1 MNKYILAEL
10 KKLHKQKFFTAL
22 FWLPILLA
30 AFIGAAKT
38 FNQDSGFYVEQGS
51 LAYMGEFLLAA
62 FTSIGLVTSVFA
74 TSLLTDADS
83 KNDIDHYLRL
93 RLSCPQ
99 VILSKI
105 TAVSIILLIQ
115 AVISY
120 FLGLAEGC
128 IAWKGA
134 FSPLELFSL
143 PRMLLVCLLTNLIFM
158 LITFLLQ
165 QLVPR
170 TWLGVLAAY
179 IIVSVRRPAFLQTL
193 LGQHLRADLLCGGF
207 PDAISDPQFIA
218 NAPGWGLGFPL
229 ALLLMAAYLA
239 ALFLLCLFALRRRY
253 QK

>member
-1 MNKYILAEL
+1 MNKYLLAEL
-10 KKLHKQKFFTAL
+10 KKLYKQKFFALL

-38 FNQDSGFYVEQGS
+38 LNQTSGFYVEQGS
-51 LAYMGEFLLAA
+51 LSYMGKFVLLV
-62 FTSIGLVTSVFA
+62 FTSLGLITSVFA

-99 VILSKI
+99 ILLSKI
-105 TAVSIILLIQ
+105 SAVSIILLIQ
-115 AVISY
+115 AIISY
-120 FLGLAEGC
+120 LLGLAEGC
-128 IAWKGA
+128 IAWKGT
-134 FSPLELFSL
+134 FSPLELLSL

-170 TWLGVLAAY
+170 TYLGVLAAY
-179 IIVSVRRPAFLQTL
+179 IIFHMRSPALLQTL
-193 LGQHLRADLLCGGF
+193 LGQHLRADLLRNGF
-207 PDAISDPQFIA
+207 PNGINDPQFII
-218 NAPGWGLGFPL
+218 NAPGWGLSFPL
-229 ALLLMAAYLA
+229 ALLLTVLYLA
-239 ALFLLCLFALRRRY
+239 LLFLLCLFALQRRY